1 MNGRSQLVICL
12 GSVLIPP
19 GFGALVSA
27 TQSWTAA
34 WVGAAMLSAGS
45 ALTVVGATGEELSR
59 WPTRTESV

>member
-1 MNGRSQLVICL
+1 LICI

-27 TQSWTAA
+27 TQSWSTA

-45 ALTVVGATGEELSR
+45 ALTVIPQPGRS
-59 WPTRTESV
+59 